1 MNRTG
6 AAVGIED
13 KMTQVR
19 LYLEEKY
26 SSAMTVPK
34 VARDCGLS
42 SSALAH
48 TFTKTFGTSPVKY
61 LTRVRIAKAVE
72 ILSNEDRSIKEIAFA
87 VGFGS
92 PSHFCRIFRRERGC
106 PPSEY
111 KARLILE
118 PPRRFDATV

>member
-1 MNRTG
+1 MNGTG
-6 AAVGIED
+6 AAVGID
-13 KMTQVR
+13 HKMTQVR

-61 LTRVRIAKAVE
+61 LTQVRIAKAVE

-92 PSHFCRIFRRERGC
+92 PSHFCRTFRRMLGC
-106 PPSEY
+106 APTEY
-111 KARLILE
+111 QDKQ
-118 PPRRFDATV
+118 RRVTFAAPL